1 MTGITSLSQFLNSS
15 SSQSGASSS
24 MFTSTTKTAT
34 TPTKTTTTSSTA
46 DGDTITLSAAAQAL
60 LDKAASTMSSS
71 SSSTKKD
78 FGFTLTA
85 KQQEQLQSVLD
96 KYKDKPQTQANYDAI
111 QKDLK
116 KYRLDTVNMGAKE
129 SVKSFSLKGMMFAI
143 MSGKD
148 VSSGTADRAQ
158 ALAQKKSAYAIQIV
172 ADWATTR
179 AAATKDGE
187 MSADV

>member
-1 MTGITSLSQFLNSS
+1 
-15 SSQSGASSS
+15 

-60 LDKAASTMSSS
+60 LDKATSSTSTST
-71 SSSTKKD
+71 TKKD
-78 FGFTLTA
+78 FGFTLTT